1 MIRQEA
7 WMDMSEMVLTIII
20 LFVSNVLLLIQTEEE
35 NDFILPIIVMGL

>member
-20 LFVSNVLLLIQTEEE
+20 LFVSVASLLIRTEEE
-35 NDFILPIIVMGL
+35 NDFILPITVMGL